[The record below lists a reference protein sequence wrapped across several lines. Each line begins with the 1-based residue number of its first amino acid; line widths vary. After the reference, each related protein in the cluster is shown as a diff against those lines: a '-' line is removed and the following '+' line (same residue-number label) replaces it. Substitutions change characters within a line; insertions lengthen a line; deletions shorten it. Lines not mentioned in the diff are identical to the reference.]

1 MQLSESNQKKQLI
14 GLQKQIASTQ
24 PHPRRLVP
32 LTNQLFTFR
41 PVQSDP
47 EMIWRGMF
55 PIVQGAVRA
64 RPHAREE
71 GVVVQ
76 LFNRRKRSRSRWHK
90 RANAGYTLLELLVVL
105 GILAMLSAMA
115 APQLMGYFGK
125 AKTQSAQIQIQNI
138 GTALEMYFLENG
150 AYPSESAGLK
160 ALVEPVPE
168 APNWNGPYLKK
179 VQNLLDPWGR
189 PFQYVYPSSNGSYEV
204 FSQGP
209 NGKAKAALTAPMG
222 RG

>member
-1 MQLSESNQKKQLI
+1 ML
-14 GLQKQIASTQ
+14 A
-24 PHPRRLVP
+24 
-32 LTNQLFTFR
+32 TFR
-41 PVQSDP
+41 K
-47 EMIWRGMF
+47 E
-55 PIVQGAVRA
+55 GAMRRQVMRRVRT
-64 RPHAREE
+64 
-71 GVVVQ
+71 
-76 LFNRRKRSRSRWHK
+76 RKDS
-90 RANAGYTLLELLVVL
+90 GYTLLELLVVL
-105 GILAMLSAMA
+105 GILAVLSAMA
-115 APQLMGYFGK
+115 TPQLMGYFGK

-150 AYPSESAGLK
+150 SYPSESAGLR